1 MRAFIYTGGEIF
13 PDNKTEHPKGD
24 DLRIAADSGYRNAV
38 KLGDRVDIFVGDFD
52 SLDEGE
58 LDERVEVVPLK
69 PEKDVTDTQ
78 AAVDIAL
85 EKGADDIY
93 IVGGLS
99 GRLDHTLSNISIL
112 IDMKDCGRHAVIF
125 DGRNRVRYIRN
136 DSYLIART
144 GYKYLSVIAADD
156 LVKGV
161 EMKGVKY
168 PLHNAKLKKSFQY
181 AVSNEVEGN
190 CAFIAVK
197 KGGLFIVESRDR

>member
-1 MRAFIYTGGEIF
+1 MRAFIYTGGDIF
-13 PDNKTEHPKGD
+13 PDNITEHPKGD
-24 DLRIAADSGYRNAV
+24 DLRIAADSGYRNAL

-58 LDERVEVVPLK
+58 LDENVEVIPLK
-69 PEKDVTDTQ
+69 PEKDITDTQ

-85 EKGADDIY
+85 DRGADDIY

-99 GRLDHTLSNISIL
+99 GRLDHTMSNISIL
-112 IDMKDCGRHAVIF
+112 IDMKNSGRHAVIF

-136 DSYLIART
+136 DSYILART
-144 GYKYLSVIAADD
+144 GYRYLSIIAVDD

-161 EMKGVKY
+161 ELKGVKY
-168 PLHNAKLKKSFQY
+168 PLRNAKLKKSFQY
-181 AVSNEVEGN
+181 AVSNEIEGN

-197 KGGLFIVESRDR
+197 KGGIFIMESRDR